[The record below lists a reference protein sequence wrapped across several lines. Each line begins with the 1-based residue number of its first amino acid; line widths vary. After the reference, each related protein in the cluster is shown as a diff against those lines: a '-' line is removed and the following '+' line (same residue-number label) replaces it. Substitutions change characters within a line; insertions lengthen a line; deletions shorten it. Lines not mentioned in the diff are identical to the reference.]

1 MDWSSGYSARYL
13 VYEVDPISWRDTTP
27 IDIIDGSI
35 SKNDEALLQSA
46 DLTCF
51 NFDGSSEKWIRIY
64 LEARQVD
71 DAYYGP
77 LFTGLASSPNK
88 NIDGTF
94 ISTPVQCFSVLKPA
108 DDILLS
114 RGWFANSK
122 ADGVE
127 IIKDLLKVT
136 PAPIN
141 VSGATK
147 SISEN
152 IIAEDGET
160 NLSMA
165 TKILKIMNWEMR
177 IGGDGTILLRPSE
190 HSLSN
195 NNIVIFD
202 SVDQDCLETDVRVKY
217 DWFSCPNVFRASYGD
232 LIAVARDED
241 PDSIFSI
248 PNRGREI
255 WKEETDCNLNDG
267 EDIAMYAKRKLKE
280 AQQASCE
287 VSYSRRFNP
296 NVDIFDIIG
305 LNYPAQD
312 LSGYYRVTSQTI
324 RLGSS
329 SVSESVYKIV

>member
-13 VYEVDPISWRDTTP
+13 AYEVDPVTWRDMDP

-35 SKNDEALLQSA
+35 SKKDEALLQSA

-51 NFDGSSEKWIRIY
+51 NFDGNSEKWVRVY
-64 LEARQVD
+64 LEARQAS

-77 LFTGLASSPNK
+77 LFTGLASSPDK

-108 DDILLS
+108 DDVLLS

-122 ADGVE
+122 ADGVQ
-127 IIKDLLKVT
+127 IVQDLLKVT
-136 PAPIN
+136 PAPITVN
-141 VSGATK
+141 GATK

-165 TKILKIMNWEMR
+165 IKILDIMNWQMK
-177 IGGDGTILLRPSE
+177 ISGDGSITLRPSDA
-190 HSLSN
+190 SLTN
-195 NNIVIFD
+195 NDVVIFD
-202 SVDQDCLETDVRVKY
+202 NVNHDCLETDVKVKY

-241 PDSIFSI
+241 PNSMFSI

-280 AQQASCE
+280 AQQTSCE
-287 VSYSRRFNP
+287 LSYSRRFDP
-296 NVDIFDIIG
+296 TIDIFDIVG
-305 LNYPAQD
+305 LNYPAQG

-324 RLGSS
+324 KLGDS
-329 SVSESVYKIV
+329 SVSETVYKIV